1 MTDDKSRPADG
12 MDDAMDGALARAR
25 LAAIVDSSFDAIIGK
40 DLDSV
45 VTSWNRA
52 AEEVFGYSAEEAIGR
67 SILFLIPADR
77 HVEEVDIIDRIRKG
91 ERVASYE
98 TKRLHKDGRLLDVSL
113 TVSPIRDG
121 TGRIVGAS
129 KIARDISRT
138 KENER
143 RIALLLREVH
153 HRVKNNLQTVSSLI
167 QLQPMPADTK
177 QELRSRVMTIAAV
190 HEYLHLHEGSGTV
203 DLALYLRDLFV
214 NANESFGGHVVLDL
228 DLASVHVSAETATT
242 IGLIANELI
251 TNTNKYAFPEDETGT
266 FRARLSSLGPERGL
280 LLLANDGISF
290 DAEARASGIGIR
302 LIRSLAESLS
312 AEYEF
317 NGTRGL
323 HFLLPFPAA
332 TAP

>member
-1 MTDDKSRPADG
+1 MANEGSDKV
-12 MDDAMDGALARAR
+12 DAMEDALAQAR

-40 DLDSV
+40 DLNSI

-52 AEEVFGYSAEEAIGR
+52 AEEVFGYRAEEAVGQ

-77 HVEEVDIIDRIRKG
+77 RAEEDDIIARIRKG
-91 ERVASYE
+91 ERVATYE

-121 TGRIVGAS
+121 RGRIVGAS

-167 QLQPMPADTK
+167 QLQSMPDDAK
-177 QELRSRVMTIAAV
+177 QELRGRVMTIAAV
-190 HEYLHLHEGSGTV
+190 HEYLHLHEGAGTI
-203 DLALYLRDLFV
+203 DLSLYLRDLFV
-214 NANESFGGHVVLDL
+214 NANHSFGGHVALDL
-228 DLASVHVSAETATT
+228 ELASTLVSAETATT

-251 TNTNKYAFPEDETGT
+251 TNTNKYAFADVESGS
-266 FRARLSSLGPERGL
+266 FRVRLSPLSPGRGL
-280 LLLANDGISF
+280 LLIGNDGVPF

-312 AEYEF
+312 PDYEF
-317 NGTRGL
+317 HGTNGL
-323 HFLLPFPAA
+323 HFLLPFPTVAA
-332 TAP
+332 NDL